1 MKNSRN
7 LFFIFVNESRINFQI
22 ICVST
27 IMIKI
32 IHTEILRRNDSF
44 CELYDGETLV
54 IKLKDIYSIDNDINI
69 KIKLGFEFDNLAMKK
84 FLTK

>member
-1 MKNSRN
+1 M
-7 LFFIFVNESRINFQI
+7 IVFV
-22 ICVST
+22 
-27 IMIKI
+27 
-32 IHTEILRRNDSF
+32 
-44 CELYDGETLV
+44 LYDGETLV